1 MTFDYTALAELYPT
15 RSYKHRAGSIKY
27 KRFEV
32 AAEAVRFAMEEL
44 PPEFLRGTYLEVEE
58 QRFNGQQIRLLYESR
73 DYPLPRKLP
82 SGAHSTTFAT
92 RTRPSAGCLP
102 RQPRQRRK
110 AKAVSDRKALALEI
124 AARTKPRFIQ
134 IKPEGRAYKA
144 TRFIEIPRVRPGG
157 LPLQRGRIDGQAWR
171 HDS

>member
-82 SGAHSTTFAT
+82 LSGARSPKGIEA
-92 RTRPSAGCLP
+92 
-102 RQPRQRRK
+102 
-110 AKAVSDRKALALEI
+110 EI
-124 AARTKPRFIQ
+124 SHLSKKHGISCAEVRGLIDCFGTDEKNLNAA
-134 IKPEGRAYKA
+134 IKRIKQGR
-144 TRFIEIPRVRPGG
+144 
-157 LPLQRGRIDGQAWR
+157 
-171 HDS
+171 

>member
-1 MTFDYTALAELYPT
+1 MTFDYTALGELYPT

-44 PPEFLRGTYLEVEE
+44 SPEFLRGTYLEVEE

-82 SGAHSTTFAT
+82 LRGALHDIRNKNQTKRRMLASTA
-92 RTRPSAGCLP
+92 
-102 RQPRQRRK
+102 
-110 AKAVSDRKALALEI
+110 E
-124 AARTKPRFIQ
+124 TKT
-134 IKPEGRAYKA
+134 K
-144 TRFIEIPRVRPGG
+144 
-157 LPLQRGRIDGQAWR
+157 
-171 HDS
+171 S

>member
-1 MTFDYTALAELYPT
+1 MTVDYTALAELYPT

-44 PPEFLRGTYLEVEE
+44 SPEFLRGTYLEVEE

-82 SGAHSTTFAT
+82 LAGHDRPKGVEGIHS
-92 RTRPSAGCLP
+92 RRCRPINSRGDPKVAP
-102 RQPRQRRK
+102 R
-110 AKAVSDRKALALEI
+110 
-124 AARTKPRFIQ
+124 
-134 IKPEGRAYKA
+134 
-144 TRFIEIPRVRPGG
+144 
-157 LPLQRGRIDGQAWR
+157 
-171 HDS
+171 

>member
-1 MTFDYTALAELYPT
+1 MRRIYAMTFDYTALAELYPT

-44 PPEFLRGTYLEVEE
+44 PPEFLRGTFLEVEE

-82 SGAHSTTFAT
+82 LSGALHDN
-92 RTRPSAGCLP
+92 RNKG
-102 RQPRQRRK
+102 QPERKVAKDRAAEIRNLLSEKHGISCAEVQGLMDRIGTNQRNLH
-110 AKAVSDRKALALEI
+110 AAVKKL
-124 AARTKPRFIQ
+124 KQ
-134 IKPEGRAYKA
+134 GR
-144 TRFIEIPRVRPGG
+144 
-157 LPLQRGRIDGQAWR
+157 
-171 HDS
+171 